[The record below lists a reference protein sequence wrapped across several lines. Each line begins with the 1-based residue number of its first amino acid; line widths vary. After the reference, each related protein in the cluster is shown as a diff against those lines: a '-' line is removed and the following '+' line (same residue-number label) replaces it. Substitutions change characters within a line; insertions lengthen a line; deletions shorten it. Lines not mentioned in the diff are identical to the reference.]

1 MTESN
6 RPAPQ
11 VTHEPARKA
20 RRTRANVERLA
31 MPRRANTHLLP
42 TLLDRLRDD
51 APQQLTECPEDHAPT
66 RAQMRDIVQRDLMF
80 LLNTISMEN
89 DLDRGRYPHAASS
102 TINYGIP
109 PLAGAYLV
117 SRKWSDIE
125 EMIQRAVREFEPRLI
140 SDSLAVKPLA
150 GEDAANPYN
159 VLMFEIRGMIHMDPY
174 PLEFLV
180 QSSIDLETSRMNIAN
195 VRVS

>member
-1 MTESN
+1 
-6 RPAPQ
+6 
-11 VTHEPARKA
+11 
-20 RRTRANVERLA
+20 

-140 SDSLAVKPLA
+140 PDSLAVKPLA